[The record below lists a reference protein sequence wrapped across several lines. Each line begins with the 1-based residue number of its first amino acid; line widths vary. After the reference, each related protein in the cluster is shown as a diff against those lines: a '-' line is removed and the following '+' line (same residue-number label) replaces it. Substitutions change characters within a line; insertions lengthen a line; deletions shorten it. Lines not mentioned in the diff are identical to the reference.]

1 MHQVLIA
8 SIVPSICIH
17 FQKAPEPSF
26 TKTNMVLNKQSLL
39 CISLAL
45 VSLLYST
52 TTLAQLS
59 PASAPVPPA
68 PTPPAAAPKPL
79 VPSLPQSPND
89 STPDTP
95 AAVDIVGILRK
106 AKSFNVL
113 IRLMKTTQLINQL
126 NSQLL
131 TTKSGGITILAPDD
145 SAFSELKAGFLNSL
159 SDGQKLELLQFHVIS
174 DYVSSSNFD
183 TLTNPVRTLAGAKPG
198 KVELNVISYGGSV
211 NISTGEVNT
220 TINGIIYTDKHLAI
234 YKVGKV
240 LLPMDFFTVAKAPS
254 LAPEPSAKAPKPDKE
269 KTLSPDSSESSQ
281 MNPTNENSGT
291 LTITAY
297 GKWVSVALGVVS
309 VTVLST

>member
-1 MHQVLIA
+1 
-8 SIVPSICIH
+8 
-17 FQKAPEPSF
+17 
-26 TKTNMVLNKQSLL
+26 MVRIQSLL
-39 CISLAL
+39 SLSLAIL

-52 TTLAQLS
+52 TTTLSQLS
-59 PASAPVPPA
+59 PANAPIQPTLPA
-68 PTPPAAAPKPL
+68 PTQPAASPKPL
-79 VPSLPQSPND
+79 VPSLPESPTD
-89 STPDTP
+89 STPDT
-95 AAVDIVGILRK
+95 AGTVDIVGILRK

-131 TTKSGGITILAPDD
+131 TTKTGGLTILAPDD

-183 TLTNPVRTLAGAKPG
+183 ILTNPVRTLAGAKPG
-198 KVELNVISYGGSV
+198 KVELNVVSYGGSV

-240 LLPMDFFTVAKAPS
+240 LLPMDFFSVAKAPTKGPA
-254 LAPEPSAKAPKPDKE
+254 LAPEPSTATAKAPKRDKDI
-269 KTLSPDSSESSQ
+269 SSDSSQ
-281 MNPTNENSGT
+281 VVNPNEQNSGSVK
-291 LTITAY
+291 IVF
-297 GKWVSVALGVVS
+297 GKCASFGLIIAMVAMMQ
-309 VTVLST
+309 T

>member
-1 MHQVLIA
+1 M
-8 SIVPSICIH
+8 
-17 FQKAPEPSF
+17 
-26 TKTNMVLNKQSLL
+26 MLNKQSVLSF
-39 CISLAL
+39 SLAL
-45 VSLLYST
+45 LISLLFST
-52 TTLAQLS
+52 NTLAQLS

-79 VPSLPQSPND
+79 VPSLPQSPSD

-95 AAVDIVGILRK
+95 SAVDIVGILRK

-240 LLPMDFFTVAKAPS
+240 LLPMDFFTVAKAPAKSPS

-281 MNPTNENSGT
+281 TNPTNENSGT
-291 LTITAY
+291 VKITAY
-297 GKWVSVALGVVS
+297 GKWASFILGIVL
-309 VTVLST
+309 VTIITT

>member
-1 MHQVLIA
+1 MEMM
-8 SIVPSICIH
+8 
-17 FQKAPEPSF
+17 K
-26 TKTNMVLNKQSLL
+26 KQSLL
-39 CISLAL
+39 FFALL

-59 PASAPVPPA
+59 PASAPLKPATPVPTTPA
-68 PTPPAAAPKPL
+68 SSPKPL
-79 VPSLPQSPND
+79 VPSLPESPSD
-89 STPDTP
+89 STAPDT

-131 TTKSGGITILAPDD
+131 TIKTGGLTILAPDD

-183 TLTNPVRTLAGAKPG
+183 TLTNPVRTLAGARPG
-198 KVELNVISYGGSV
+198 KVELNVISYGSSV

-220 TINGIIYTDKHLAI
+220 TITGIIYTDKHLAI

-240 LLPMDFFTVAKAPS
+240 LLPMDFFAVAKAPAKAPS
-254 LAPEPSAKAPKPDKE
+254 SAPEPSAEAPKADKE
-269 KTLSPDSSESSQ
+269 KPSSDDSSDSSQ
-281 MNPTNENSGT
+281 ISSTSMKSSSVK
-291 LTITAY
+291 ITTC
-297 GKWVSVALGVVS
+297 GKWVSLVLGVALMTVVS
-309 VTVLST
+309 T

>member
-1 MHQVLIA
+1 MM
-8 SIVPSICIH
+8 
-17 FQKAPEPSF
+17 FK
-26 TKTNMVLNKQSLL
+26 KQSHLFSF
-39 CISLAL
+39 SLAIL
-45 VSLLYST
+45 ISLLYST
-52 TTLAQLS
+52 TITLSQLS
-59 PASAPVPPA
+59 PANAPIQ
-68 PTPPAAAPKPL
+68 PTLPSPTTPAASPKPL
-79 VPSLPQSPND
+79 VPSLPESPTD
-89 STPDTP
+89 STPDT

-131 TTKSGGITILAPDD
+131 TTKTGGLTILAPDD

-183 TLTNPVRTLAGAKPG
+183 ILTNPVRTLAGAKPG
-198 KVELNVISYGGSV
+198 KVELNVVSYGGSV

-240 LLPMDFFTVAKAPS
+240 LLPMDFFSVAKAPKKGPS
-254 LAPEPSAKAPKPDKE
+254 LAPEPSALTPKAEKE
-269 KTLSPDSSESSQ
+269 KPLSPDSSDSSQ
-281 MNPTNENSGT
+281 AKPSNDNSGSVK
-291 LTITAY
+291 INAY
-297 GKWVSVALGVVS
+297 GKWISLFLGAVMLTS
-309 VTVLST
+309 LSA

>member
-1 MHQVLIA
+1 MM
-8 SIVPSICIH
+8 
-17 FQKAPEPSF
+17 K
-26 TKTNMVLNKQSLL
+26 KQSLL
-39 CISLAL
+39 CFSLALL

-68 PTPPAAAPKPL
+68 QPPPTTPAASPKPL
-79 VPSLPQSPND
+79 VPSLPESPSD
-89 STPDTP
+89 STPDSTP
-95 AAVDIVGILRK
+95 AVDIVGILRK

-174 DYVSSSNFD
+174 DLSSSNFD

-198 KVELNVISYGGSV
+198 KV
-211 NISTGEVNT
+211 
-220 TINGIIYTDKHLAI
+220 
-234 YKVGKV
+234 GKV
-240 LLPMDFFTVAKAPS
+240 LLPMDFFTVAKAPAKAPS
-254 LAPEPSAKAPKPDKE
+254 LAPEPSADTAKAPKADKD
-269 KTLSPDSSESSQ
+269 TAPSSDSSSQ
-281 MNPTNENSGT
+281 VNPTEENSASAK
-291 LTITAY
+291 INVY
-297 GKWVSVALGVVS
+297 GKWVSLGIALVAAMMHN
-309 VTVLST
+309 

>member
-1 MHQVLIA
+1 MML
-8 SIVPSICIH
+8 
-17 FQKAPEPSF
+17 K
-26 TKTNMVLNKQSLL
+26 NQSLL
-39 CISLAL
+39 CFSLALL

-59 PASAPVPPA
+59 PASAPAQPPPT
-68 PTPPAAAPKPL
+68 PTPPAASPKPL
-79 VPSLPQSPND
+79 VPSLPESPSD
-89 STPDTP
+89 STPDSTP
-95 AAVDIVGILRK
+95 AVDIVGILRK

-240 LLPMDFFTVAKAPS
+240 LLPMDFFTVAKAPAKAPS
-254 LAPEPSAKAPKPDKE
+254 LAPEPSADTAKAPKADKD
-269 KTLSPDSSESSQ
+269 TGSSSDSSAQ
-281 MNPTNENSGT
+281 VNPTEENSASVK
-291 LTITAY
+291 ISVY
-297 GKWVSVALGVVS
+297 GKWVSLGLALVAAMMQN
-309 VTVLST
+309 

>member
-1 MHQVLIA
+1 M
-8 SIVPSICIH
+8 
-17 FQKAPEPSF
+17 
-26 TKTNMVLNKQSLL
+26 MNKQSLL
-39 CISLAL
+39 SFSLAL
-45 VSLLYST
+45 LVSFLYCT

-59 PASAPVPPA
+59 PASAPLKPPQPA
-68 PTPPAAAPKPL
+68 PTPPADAPKQAL
-79 VPSLPQSPND
+79 VPSLPQSPSD
-89 STPDTP
+89 STPDT

-106 AKSFNVL
+106 AKSFNIL

-126 NSQLL
+126 NAQLL

-220 TINGIIYTDKHLAI
+220 TITGIIYTDKHLAI

-240 LLPMDFFTVAKAPS
+240 LLPMDFFAVAKAPAKGPS

-269 KTLSPDSSESSQ
+269 PLSPDSSESSQ
-281 MNPTNENSGT
+281 INSTNENSGT
-291 LTITAY
+291 VKINVH
-297 GKWVSVALGVVS
+297 GKWVPLVLGLVLM
-309 VTVLST
+309 TVFSS

>member
-1 MHQVLIA
+1 MMM
-8 SIVPSICIH
+8 
-17 FQKAPEPSF
+17 K
-26 TKTNMVLNKQSLL
+26 KQSLL
-39 CISLAL
+39 CISLALL

-59 PASAPVPPA
+59 PASAPAQPPPT
-68 PTPPAAAPKPL
+68 PTPPAASPKPL
-79 VPSLPQSPND
+79 VPSLPQSPSD

-240 LLPMDFFTVAKAPS
+240 LLPMDFFAVAKAPAKAPS

-269 KTLSPDSSESSQ
+269 KTLSPDSSGSSE

-291 LTITAY
+291 LTINVY
-297 GKWVSVALGVVS
+297 GKWVSLVIGVVS